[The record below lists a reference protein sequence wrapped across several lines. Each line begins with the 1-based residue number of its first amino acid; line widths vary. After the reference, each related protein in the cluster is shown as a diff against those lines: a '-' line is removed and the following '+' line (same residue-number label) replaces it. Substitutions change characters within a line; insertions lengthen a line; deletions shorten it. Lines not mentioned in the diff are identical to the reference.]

1 MKEILKTVMKKIEA
15 LGYSERDNPR
25 IVADAI
31 GYEMRKKGF
40 TVGSIV
46 FLSNG
51 KKLMINLGDKTQ
63 SEVDHET
70 LLKELWE

>member
-40 TVGSIV
+40 TGSIV